1 MLCSRCVHPRSVLD
15 SRQAPALGGAPAI
28 AFESSTEQ
36 HAMNPEALGPVRFA
50 VGPTVNDFPK
60 YDISALSLSP
70 AFALDVKADATGEIE
85 GMASPFGGAPD
96 SYGDIVEPGAYAASL
111 ASHAKA
117 GTAPAMLWAHD
128 QSRPVGRWLEMQER
142 QDGLH
147 VRGRLNL
154 KTQAGQ
160 EAYEHVRGGDLDG
173 LSIGYTIAPGGASV
187 DRQGVRTLKAVTLHE
202 VSLVTL
208 PAASTARVRRVKSI
222 SGPDELRDLLRGHGL
237 PVRFCEKV
245 AAGGWAHLQN
255 TTADELDMQAKAKAE
270 ADLLHTLARE
280 LRRHA

>member
-1 MLCSRCVHPRSVLD
+1 MTSHVKLD
-15 SRQAPALGGAPAI
+15 L
-28 AFESSTEQ
+28 
-36 HAMNPEALGPVRFA
+36 
-50 VGPTVNDFPK
+50 
-60 YDISALSLSP
+60 SALSLSP
-70 AFALDVKADATGEIE
+70 AFALDVKADPTGEIE
-85 GMASPFGGAPD
+85 GMASPFGGMPD

-208 PAASTARVRRVKSI
+208 PAASTARVRRVKSV

-245 AAGGWAHLQN
+245 AAGGWAAFHD
-255 TTADELDMQAKAKAE
+255 TTPEQLEFEAKAQAE
-270 ADLLHTLARE
+270 AETLAAIARE
-280 LRRHA
+280 FRRYAS